1 MLGGGGVAAIVR
13 QAADSVRR
21 CGQRAGDGTIITKY
35 TDAELD
41 QNSNTGSG
49 GAAAATR
56 QPFKLQQNH
65 SGDRVGGPNRY
76 WEYQE
81 HWFPVPGP
89 TIDCIINQCVTQS
102 QHLSYVTGSG
112 EWKNATT
119 STVVTVQI
127 FFYNGIYLGTLLGE
141 QFRNIFLAF

>member
-1 MLGGGGVAAIVR
+1 MVFDSLMNRLLCVGWWRWWCGSDST
-13 QAADSVRR
+13 AADSVRR

-49 GAAAATR
+49 GEAAATR
-56 QPFKLQQNH
+56 QPFKL
-65 SGDRVGGPNRY
+65 SRFARGIVCVWGPNQY

-81 HWFPVPGP
+81 HWIPVPGP

-102 QHLSYVTGSG
+102 QHLSYVTGGG
-112 EWKNATT
+112 E
-119 STVVTVQI
+119 
-127 FFYNGIYLGTLLGE
+127 
-141 QFRNIFLAF
+141 